1 MLPARRPTTP
11 ANCMREISPH
21 SSCTWS
27 QMGGSGSN
35 QETKSFA
42 RRCSHVVGR
51 SSMSECESFSLCRR
65 WLPGQHKTPRHVVL
79 LSSDTYRSLP
89 LDHVALLCFEG
100 GNRNTAYPRQPF
112 TLLLSSRA
120 PSKFLP

>member
-1 MLPARRPTTP
+1 PITP
-11 ANCMREISPH
+11 AKCMRGISPH

-27 QMGGSGSN
+27 KMGGSGSN

-42 RRCSHVVGR
+42 RRCSHIVGR
-51 SSMSECESFSLCRR
+51 SSMSECESFSLCRS
-65 WLPGQHKTPRHVVL
+65 WLPGQHKTPRLVVL
-79 LSSDTYRSLP
+79 LSSDTCRSLT
-89 LDHVALLCFEG
+89 LDHALLCSDG
-100 GNRNTAYPRQPF
+100 GYRNTAYPRQPF